1 MKQSAIVKAY
11 RAINKLGQLS
21 LPAKLAF
28 DLFKIKQA
36 LQLQYDFQL
45 AEESKA
51 ITGGTVNADG
61 SVSFDNQ
68 DAAAACQAKLQEL
81 AGIDVDLQIKPARIP
96 LSTPGLTLSMD
107 DIAALDGFVQFTT

>member
-28 DLFKIKQA
+28 DLFKIKQE
-36 LQLQYDFQL
+36 LQPQYDFQL
-45 AEESKA
+45 AEEGKA
-51 ITGGTVNADG
+51 IAGGTVNADG

-68 DAAAACQAKLQEL
+68 AAAAACQVKLQEL
-81 AGIDVDLQIKPARIP
+81 ADIDVDLKIKPARIP
-96 LSTPGLTLSMD
+96 LSAPGLTLSMD